1 MAEQVETHNCIGNIL
16 RQESYRL
23 LKTQYTMQN
32 KQVEAEDYKDPMLA
46 TKKDVYCLLEHLLAS
61 AVSISQKH

>member
-1 MAEQVETHNCIGNIL
+1 M
-16 RQESYRL
+16 
-23 LKTQYTMQN
+23 KTQYTLSN

-61 AVSISQKH
+61 AENISQKH